1 MQARPIA
8 RRDATSGPQHA
19 PTVLVGEGV
28 GGSSFRAVILK
39 TAAIALLCLVPVAAC
54 GNDDQALSTGN
65 GANTATTTAGSASA
79 DAPKVTVPSA
89 PATKLEITDL
99 KVGDG
104 AEATP
109 GSTVTV
115 NYIGVG
121 QKSGK
126 VFDSSYGQQP
136 ATFPLDQVIKGWTD
150 GIPGMKVGGRR
161 QLVIPG
167 DQAYGANPPSADIS
181 PNETLVFIV
190 DLLAVK

>member
-1 MQARPIA
+1 M
-8 RRDATSGPQHA
+8 
-19 PTVLVGEGV
+19 
-28 GGSSFRAVILK
+28 ILK

-54 GNDDQALSTGN
+54 GNDNQALSTGN